1 MFDFVPQFLRDLN
14 ALSMTLRI
22 LLAVLVGGLIGIGR
36 GRHGRAAGLRTHI
49 LVCLG
54 STMTIMVG
62 VWGVHEMGYSS
73 DPLRIGAQVISGI
86 GFLGAGTIILKG
98 KYQILGLT
106 TAAGLWAT
114 AAIGLSIGI
123 GFYEGAVL
131 CTAAVIITVG
141 VMSKL
146 ETRINKKYRKL
157 LIYAEI
163 EKGSDI
169 RKIIDIFKNDYNAL
183 NIQIT
188 SPRSALEGHAGIEAT
203 LSVMHNENT
212 DEIIRQI
219 SDVEN
224 ISFVIETI

>member
-1 MFDFVPQFLRDLN
+1 MIDFIPEILRELN
-14 ALSMTLRI
+14 IISMTIRI
-22 LLAVLVGGLIGIGR
+22 VLAVLVGGLIGIGR
-36 GRHGRAAGLRTHI
+36 GRQGRAAGLRTHI

-54 STMTIMVG
+54 SAMTIMVG

-73 DPLRIGAQVISGI
+73 DPLRIGAQVVSGI

-131 CTAAVIITVG
+131 CTVAVIITVG

-146 ETRINKKYRKL
+146 ETRINKKYKKL
-157 LIYAEI
+157 MIYAEI

-169 RKIIDIFKNDYNAL
+169 KKIIQIFKNNYHAL
-183 NIQIT
+183 NVQIT
-188 SPRSALEGHAGIEAT
+188 SPRSALEGHVGIEAT
-203 LSVMHNENT
+203 LSVKHNENT
-212 DEIIRQI
+212 DDIINNI
-219 SDVEN
+219 SDIDN
-224 ISFVIETI
+224 ISFAIESI